1 MIHERQ
7 DFPVEVQ
14 VKEWIV
20 QHFFPGLF
28 DSNPHRIAEG
38 TVRPGIPRM
47 APLKAGFELGVMGGV
62 GVCPTH
68 LCHPA
73 CTWNPLCAHPRWPC
87 LFPSLLTPCSCTQC
101 SHFDQSDQLSHP
113 PFSGRLSCFFVPW
126 ASQSPVSVLFP
137 RTIHSPQ
144 KTWVITTVTLRM
156 PGEAYEERLTFSS

>member
-47 APLKAGFELGVMGGV
+47 APLKAGFELGVMGEA

-68 LCHPA
+68 LAHPA
-73 CTWNPLCAHPRWPC
+73 CTWTPSVHTRDGHAFVVRLCSLPAHAHNAATLTRVTSSLIHHSQAGC
-87 LFPSLLTPCSCTQC
+87 LVSLSPGLPSLL
-101 SHFDQSDQLSHP
+101 FL
-113 PFSGRLSCFFVPW
+113 FCFPGQFTHLRKLGS
-126 ASQSPVSVLFP
+126 SQ
-137 RTIHSPQ
+137 Q
-144 KTWVITTVTLRM
+144 
-156 PGEAYEERLTFSS
+156 